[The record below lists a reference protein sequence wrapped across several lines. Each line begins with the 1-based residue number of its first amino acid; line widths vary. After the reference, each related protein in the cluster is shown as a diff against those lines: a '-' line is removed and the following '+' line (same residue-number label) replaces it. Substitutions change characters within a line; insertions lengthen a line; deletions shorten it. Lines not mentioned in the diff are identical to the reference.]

1 MIIFLIIIRFNLHIM
16 GNIVKTIR
24 FRYTE
29 LTNEDIE
36 YIRANTSLTT
46 SEIEQLH
53 QEFLVKKF
61 LSQLFMK

>member
-1 MIIFLIIIRFNLHIM
+1 M

-53 QEFLVKKF
+53 QEFLVKNF

>member
-1 MIIFLIIIRFNLHIM
+1 M